1 MEEIQTILQESPKS
15 AWSALLPQIICW
27 SFRRFCV
34 DRISSYDVSSQDL
47 SGQWDDTFDLVTSYA
62 PKPLQKYV
70 EQWFTPEHVEQ
81 MNKLTELDLALR
93 KIVETLD
100 ASVLQNDNDEEVKI
114 ADFLDEGLSN
124 SIEAWLAPHYSH
136 FSIFPTIDESDDDID
151 ETKLNAILYLLKAKK
166 ADKQERKGMKKTHRR
181 VRFADT
187 TPIQRELI
195 RRKTR
200 KHKQIVGNVPVPL
213 PTKTPG
219 DDTRGTEGKDN
230 GSVSEER
237 KGDETSHDA

>member
-1 MEEIQTILQESPKS
+1 MEEIQGLLLTQPKS

-34 DRISSYDVSSQDL
+34 DRICSYDVSSQDI
-47 SGQWDDTFDLVTSYA
+47 SGVWDDTFDLVTSYA
-62 PKPLQKYV
+62 PKPLQKYAD
-70 EQWFTPEHVEQ
+70 QWFTPEHVEEVS
-81 MNKLTELDLALR
+81 KLTELDLALR
-93 KIVETLD
+93 KIVNSLD
-100 ASVLQNDNDEEVKI
+100 TAVLQNDADEENKI

-124 SIEAWLAPHYSH
+124 AIEAWLAPHYSH
-136 FSIFPTIDESDDDID
+136 FSIFPATDESDDDID

-200 KHKQIVGNVPVPL
+200 KYKKNVSVPL

-219 DDTRGTEGKDN
+219 DDTRGAEGKDN

-237 KGDETSHDA
+237 KGDEASHDA